1 MAISRIFIPILAF
14 LVGLCDASDTVTYV
28 APPPGAFA
36 EFKPARYLSPPLE
49 NKPIKAGGCGRKKRE
64 ETTANPG
71 DDDTMDGD
79 TETDAPGFTL
89 NSGPKPEPEDEDE
102 IGDEISN
109 NSEGNEDQ
117 SRKKRQASCNGKY
130 SQTDR
135 NAILK
140 FHNDMRSTI
149 ARGRYVARGIT
160 KPPAVDMRKLYWSC
174 ALENS
179 AQQVASGCVFQ
190 HSNRQ
195 GKNIGE
201 NLYQYRIQSRWSP
214 NPLPINGTGY
224 DACKAW
230 ENEFPTIGWP
240 TNVLSQN
247 SFNTGIGHATQM
259 AWWQT
264 TMIGCGAAQCSD
276 STYQKLLVV
285 CHYRDAGNWI
295 DENIYDS
302 GSTCSKCGSGYRCE
316 SSSGLCTV

>member
-36 EFKPARYLSPPLE
+36 EF
-49 NKPIKAGGCGRKKRE
+49 
-64 ETTANPG
+64 T
-71 DDDTMDGD
+71 
-79 TETDAPGFTL
+79 PGFTL

-117 SRKKRQASCNGKY
+117 SRKKRQTSCNGKY

-160 KPPAVDMRKLYWSC
+160 KPPAVNMRKLYWSC

-285 CHYRDAGNWI
+285 CHYRDA
-295 DENIYDS
+295 NIIIMNICAGTGLTRTFMILDRLVPNVEAATDANRLLDYVPFS
-302 GSTCSKCGSGYRCE
+302 FC
-316 SSSGLCTV
+316 SGLINDQLFSICRE

>member
-214 NPLPINGTGY
+214 NP
-224 DACKAW
+224 
-230 ENEFPTIGWP
+230 
-240 TNVLSQN
+240 
-247 SFNTGIGHATQM
+247 M